1 MFTDCHSTYHH
12 NYKVRNAAGLFAQR
26 EYYGGVPEYIMVSMH
41 HVVERQLA
49 VLWEVQM
56 VFSQ

>member
-1 MFTDCHSTYHH
+1 MFTDCHTTYHH
-12 NYKVRNAAGLFAQR
+12 NYKVRNAAGPFAQR
-26 EYYGGVPEYIMVSMH
+26 EYYGGVPEHIMVSMH